1 MIAPDTIKSIL
12 EEDPDPLSVAYDG
25 SPDAKQPYTLGVT
38 TPKLTSVPR
47 PASKKSARISR
58 KRNCVFDDIVVL
70 PNEAIRQSI
79 HDASDLVAKKKE
91 VPKNAHAVWK
101 TNRIGNLAQNFLEP
115 LISSDLTVIFFL
127 IHLLSLFPFWFISCE
142 TIHNPISVILLDVS
156 QELRSL
162 SCKRKF
168 RKLRSTPEKLDLLAC

>member
-115 LISSDLTVIFFL
+115 LIS
-127 IHLLSLFPFWFISCE
+127 
-142 TIHNPISVILLDVS
+142 NVS